1 MKPSLA
7 KGTRDFSAAE
17 VQKRQYIMNV
27 LREQFELRGYDPIET
42 PSFENIETLTGKYGE
57 EGDRL
62 IFKILRSGDF
72 TSKIDE
78 GMWASKNPKT
88 LTSKVADK
96 ALRYDLTVPFARY
109 VVQHQNE
116 LAFPFKRYQM
126 QPVWRADRPQKGRFR
141 EFYQCDADVVGSD
154 SLWQEVELIQLYDAS
169 FTRLGLSTTIKLN
182 NRKILAGMAEVLGI
196 STDFMAFTV
205 AIDKLD
211 KVGPEGV
218 LKEMRTQALPESAVI
233 RFGEWLE
240 EGLTLERLTG
250 LLAESSEGKLGLEE
264 MSFVMSQAT
273 AGLTSSKLVFDF
285 TLARGLNYYTGTIFE
300 VAANGV
306 AMGSIGGG
314 GRYADLT
321 SIFGMKNTSGVGI
334 SFGLDRIYLCLEEL
348 RLFPDTT
355 VNSAAVLFANFGT
368 EESVVAYQWVSK
380 LVASGIRAELY
391 PDASKLK
398 KQFDFADKK
407 GIGFF
412 ALVGTN
418 EMASNAIPVKNLATG
433 EQTTLDFE
441 GILAAVKGH

>member
-196 STDFMAFTV
+196 STDFIAFTV

-264 MSFVMSQAT
+264 MNFVMSHAT
-273 AGLTSSKLVFDF
+273 AGLTSSELVFDF

-321 SIFGMKNTSGVGI
+321 GIFGMKNTSGVGI

-407 GIGFF
+407 GIGFL

-418 EMASNAIPVKNLATG
+418 EMASNAIPVKNLATV